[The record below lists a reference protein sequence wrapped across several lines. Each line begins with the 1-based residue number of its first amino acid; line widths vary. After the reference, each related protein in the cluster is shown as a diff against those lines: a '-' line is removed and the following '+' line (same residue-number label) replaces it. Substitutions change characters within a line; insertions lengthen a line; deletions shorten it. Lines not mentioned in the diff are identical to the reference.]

1 MMTAAPQA
9 LPLARVTSVSTASAP
24 ATPRRPSRTARS
36 GTPCRVSRTDADSVC
51 RRHCHHNSA
60 SKIAAI
66 RTKIQL
72 SVGQVV
78 LAIMDLP
85 RYRHQTLAD
94 LMHVVLDPLMRDRV
108 AIAYSQ
114 PKDAPDGNEPS
125 VAGIAIWASVSDAV
139 DAKITEQ
146 VKAGVFPVRLTNEDW
161 VSGDTVWLLDVIA
174 GDRKQA
180 TAVLANFKQVSGE
193 RLVKVHP
200 IVARSV
206 EAGALARMRMG
217 GKHDTNSR

>member
-1 MMTAAPQA
+1 MIE
-9 LPLARVTSVSTASAP
+9 
-24 ATPRRPSRTARS
+24 
-36 GTPCRVSRTDADSVC
+36 
-51 RRHCHHNSA
+51 
-60 SKIAAI
+60 KIAAL

-78 LAIMDLP
+78 LAIMNLP

-108 AIAYSQ
+108 AIACTRTEGKPEGDEQ
-114 PKDAPDGNEPS
+114 S

-146 VKAGVFPVRLTNEDW
+146 VKAGVFPVRIANEDW
-161 VSGDTVWLLDVIA
+161 VSGDTLWLLDVIA

-180 TAVLANFKQVSGE
+180 TAVLANFRQLSGE
-193 RLVKVHP
+193 RPVKVHP

-206 EAGALARMRMG
+206 DPAVLEKMRVTPPANVQPLSEPAGNA
-217 GKHDTNSR
+217 